1 MKNNTRKQEMEN
13 LDNKI
18 VFLSS
23 VIIIYAILLL
33 FIQKMAET
41 GATAAGALAFIQI
54 LRWTALGG
62 AMACAAWSAYKEK
75 FGFFMYCGVCLYI
88 FLSTTILLYCG
99 NHGKAYLINYISL
112 VLAFVFNQVYS
123 ILKKKNLFE
132 KKFVKIGFLA
142 ACGLA
147 VLAVAAVS
155 IAQVLY

>member
-1 MKNNTRKQEMEN
+1 MKNSVRKQELEK

-33 FIQKMAET
+33 FIQKMAQNSMT
-41 GATAAGALAFIQI
+41 VTGALAFIQI

-62 AMACAAWSAYKEK
+62 AMVCAAWSAYKEN
-75 FGFFMYCGVCLYI
+75 FGFFIYCGICLYV

-99 NHGKAYLINYISL
+99 NHGKAFLINYGALLI
-112 VLAFVFNQVYS
+112 AFIFNQIYS
-123 ILKKKNLFE
+123 VLKRKNLFA
-132 KKFVKIGFLA
+132 KKIVKIGFLA
-142 ACGLA
+142 ACALA

-155 IAQVLY
+155 IAQVRY

>member
-1 MKNNTRKQEMEN
+1 MKNNVRKQELEK

-33 FIQKMAET
+33 FIQKMSQNSMT
-41 GATAAGALAFIQI
+41 VTGALAFIQI

-62 AMACAAWSAYKEK
+62 AMVCAAWSAYKEN
-75 FGFFMYCGVCLYI
+75 FGFFIYCGICLYV

-99 NHGKAYLINYISL
+99 NHGKAFLINYGALLI
-112 VLAFVFNQVYS
+112 AFIFNQIYS
-123 ILKKKNLFE
+123 VLKRKNLFA
-132 KKFVKIGFLA
+132 KKIVKIGFLV
-142 ACGLA
+142 ACALA